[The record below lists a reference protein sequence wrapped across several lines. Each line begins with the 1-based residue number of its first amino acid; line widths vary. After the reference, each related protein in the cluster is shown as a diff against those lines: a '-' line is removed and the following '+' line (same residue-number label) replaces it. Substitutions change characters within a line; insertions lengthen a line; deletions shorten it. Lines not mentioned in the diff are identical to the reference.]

1 MEFNIN
7 GKVVETDSE
16 GYLTDLNQWS
26 EDLATAIADKEGLQL
41 DESHWEVINFL
52 RTSFHDTGTVPNMR
66 QLTKA
71 FTKAFGPEKGSS
83 KYLYGLFPYGPA
95 KQACRIGG
103 LPKPTGC
110 V

>member
-1 MEFNIN
+1 MEFVIN
-7 GKVVETDSE
+7 GKEIVTDSE
-16 GYLTDLNQWS
+16 GYLTDLSLWS
-26 EDLATAIADKEGLQL
+26 EDLATALAEKEGLQL
-41 DESHWEVINFL
+41 GDSHWEVINFL
-52 RTSFHDTGTVPNMR
+52 RTSFQDTGTVPNMR